1 VRARASVASTQ
12 LDKREMEA
20 LLCEDPKAQKKKK
33 KVAAKKE
40 AKAQK
45 VSLLDAKRQQNIGI
59 ALSQFKCSLQDI
71 RAAILKMDT
80 GMLNTDK
87 LLALQ
92 TMMPT
97 GDELK
102 TLHAYLKKNKNDDSQ
117 LGVAEK
123 AAMMLA
129 SLPMVHDWLH
139 AMLFREEF
147 QLRQQ
152 EIADKLALAL
162 TCAVAV
168 RSSEAL
174 KEVFALVLAIGNF
187 INAGH
192 MLGNAVAFTFAS
204 TALLIGNK
212 LSNKRGTLL
221 HLIVK
226 ALEKKG
232 IYINMYVGFRMIY
245 IYIYT

>member
-1 VRARASVASTQ
+1 
-12 LDKREMEA
+12 M
-20 LLCEDPKAQKKKK
+20 
-33 KVAAKKE
+33 
-40 AKAQK
+40 
-45 VSLLDAKRQQNIGI
+45 SLLDAKRQQNIGI
-59 ALSQFKCSLQDI
+59 ALSQFKCTLPDI
-71 RAAILKMDT
+71 RSAILKMDT
-80 GMLNTDK
+80 AILNTDK

-97 GDELK
+97 GDERK

-117 LGVAEK
+117 LGVSEK

-129 SLPMVHDWLH
+129 SLPMVDDWLH

-147 QLRQQ
+147 KLRQQ

-232 IYINMYVGFRMIY
+232 MYISINI
-245 IYIYT
+245 